1 MVIGPQQR
9 VIAIDGPAGAGK
21 STIAQA
27 LSTRLGMKYLDTGA
41 MYRAITFEA
50 MLRNLDLDDLDHI
63 AQLAIDC
70 DLHVGLDRVIING
83 HDATTAIRQSDVTAN
98 VSKVAAN
105 SGVRKEMRIRQQEWA
120 TMHGGGVIEG
130 RDISTVVFPDA
141 ILKVFLTASPQ
152 IRAQRRVE
160 QQGGNVD
167 EIAAA
172 IEQRDLIDSTRSDSP
187 LMESSDS
194 IVVDTSNRTIDEVV
208 DELETMFV
216 LRMSDG
222 NS

>member
-1 MVIGPQQR
+1 
-9 VIAIDGPAGAGK
+9 
-21 STIAQA
+21 
-27 LSTRLGMKYLDTGA
+27 MKYLDTGA
-41 MYRAITFEA
+41 MYRAVTFEA
-50 MLRNLDLDDLDHI
+50 MLRDLDLDDSDHI

-70 DLHVGLDRVIING
+70 DLHVGLERVIING
-83 HDATTAIRQSDVTAN
+83 HDATTAIRQTDVTAN
-98 VSKVAAN
+98 VSKVASN

-130 RDISTVVFPDA
+130 RDISTVVFPEA

-152 IRAQRRVE
+152 IRAQRRVD
-160 QQGGNVD
+160 QHGGNVS

-187 LMESSDS
+187 LAESSDS

>member
-1 MVIGPQQR
+1 
-9 VIAIDGPAGAGK
+9 
-21 STIAQA
+21 
-27 LSTRLGMKYLDTGA
+27 
-41 MYRAITFEA
+41 
-50 MLRNLDLDDLDHI
+50 
-63 AQLAIDC
+63 
-70 DLHVGLDRVIING
+70 
-83 HDATTAIRQSDVTAN
+83 
-98 VSKVAAN
+98 
-105 SGVRKEMRIRQQEWA
+105 
-120 TMHGGGVIEG
+120 MHGGGVIEG
-130 RDISTVVFPDA
+130 RDISTVVFPEA

-152 IRAQRRVE
+152 IRAQRRVD
-160 QQGGNVD
+160 QQGGNVS

-187 LMESSDS
+187 LAESSDS

>member
-1 MVIGPQQR
+1 
-9 VIAIDGPAGAGK
+9 
-21 STIAQA
+21 
-27 LSTRLGMKYLDTGA
+27 MKYLDTGA
-41 MYRAITFEA
+41 MYRAVTFEA
-50 MLRNLDLDDLDHI
+50 MLRDLDLDDSDHI

-83 HDATTAIRQSDVTAN
+83 HDVTTAIRQTDVTAN
-98 VSKVAAN
+98 VSKVASN

-120 TMHGGGVIEG
+120 TTHGGGVIEG
-130 RDISTVVFPDA
+130 RDISTVVFPEA
-141 ILKVFLTASPQ
+141 ILKVFLTASPH
-152 IRAQRRVE
+152 IRAQRRVD
-160 QQGGNVD
+160 QNGGNVF

-187 LMESSDS
+187 LAESSDS
-194 IVVDTSNRTIDEVV
+194 IVIDTGNRSIDEVV

-216 LRMSDG
+216 LRMIDG